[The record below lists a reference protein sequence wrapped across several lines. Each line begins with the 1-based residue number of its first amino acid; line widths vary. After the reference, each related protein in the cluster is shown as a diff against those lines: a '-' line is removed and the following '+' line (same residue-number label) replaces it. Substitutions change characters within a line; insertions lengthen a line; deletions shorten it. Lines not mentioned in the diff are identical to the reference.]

1 VNNPLVPQLRPD
13 KNGKLVTR
21 HVADV
26 TASASLSSPL
36 PAPVLTVTPQAPEK
50 TEKEL
55 HKEAYEALAARL
67 VGDADEDKRS
77 KYNDVRAALSWFNS
91 TLLQNLNDMLD
102 HKPPYQTQSDKAS
115 SAVFLLTSGKSFTV
129 AMSASVY
136 DIGNKCADAGM
147 TNIISPDGLSRDY
160 FHRPNYSSNIR
171 DSHIKDFRAAYLAT
185 VLELDEDEH
194 ANGKGDYYREL
205 EKLSDSLD
213 DVINALPVFKT
224 IMDDDDRYY
233 MMDDGILTIN
243 EISKHL
249 SNRSQE
255 EVQRVASFIKERGK
269 DLNSYD
275 EFVID
280 EMLDNT
286 EAAVGNGWL

>member
-1 VNNPLVPQLRPD
+1 
-13 KNGKLVTR
+13 
-21 HVADV
+21 
-26 TASASLSSPL
+26 
-36 PAPVLTVTPQAPEK
+36 
-50 TEKEL
+50 
-55 HKEAYEALAARL
+55 
-67 VGDADEDKRS
+67 
-77 KYNDVRAALSWFNS
+77 
-91 TLLQNLNDMLD
+91 
-102 HKPPYQTQSDKAS
+102 
-115 SAVFLLTSGKSFTV
+115 
-129 AMSASVY
+129 MSASVY

-205 EKLSDSLD
+205 EKLSDGLD

-280 EMLDNT
+280 EMLENT

>member
-21 HVADV
+21 HVVDSTV
-26 TASASLSSPL
+26 PTGSSSSL
-36 PAPVLTVTPQAPEK
+36 PAPVLTASPPAPEK

-77 KYNDVRAALSWFNS
+77 KYNDVRAALSWFNT

-102 HKPPYQTQSDKAS
+102 NKPPYQTQADS

-147 TNIISPDGLSRDY
+147 KNIISPDGLSRDY
-160 FHRPNYSSNIR
+160 FNRPNYSSNIR
-171 DSHIKDFRAAYLAT
+171 DSHIKDFRAVYLAT

-224 IMDDDDRYY
+224 IMDDDDHYY
-233 MMDDGILTIN
+233 MMEDGILTIN

-249 SNRSQE
+249 RNRSQD

-269 DLNSYD
+269 DMGSYD

-280 EMLDNT
+280 EMLENT